1 VIPATPRLGAAVE
14 LLERSLGYTRLAL
27 AEVSTDVLG
36 RPTPCAGWSLDDLLS
51 HMDDAL
57 DAFTEAASGII
68 DVRSRQRGSDGV
80 GVLQDK
86 ACALLGAWSGA
97 TETVPGRVV
106 VGGAGLAGPV
116 VVATA
121 ALEIAVHGWDVSQA
135 TGTCARIPDDLA
147 RRLLVVAREVVD
159 ADDRDLRFAQPLPVP
174 LEATPGVRLLA
185 FLGRA
190 PSNPP
195 GAIRHKPGTRP
206 DLAS

>member
-1 VIPATPRLGAAVE
+1 MIPATPRLGAAVE

-27 AEVSTDVLG
+27 ADVSTDLLD

-57 DAFTEAASGII
+57 DAFTEAASGIV
-68 DVRSRQRGSDGV
+68 DVRSRQRGSDRV

-106 VGGAGLAGPV
+106 VGDAGLASPV

-121 ALEIAVHGWDVSQA
+121 ALEIAVHGWDVSQS
-135 TGTCARIPDDLA
+135 TGACARLPDDLA
-147 RRLLVVAREVVD
+147 DRLLVVAHDVVVPE
-159 ADDRDLRFAQPLPVP
+159 DRDLRFARALPVP
-174 LEATPGVRLLA
+174 LDATPGARLLA
-185 FLGRA
+185 FLGRS

-195 GAIRHKPGTRP
+195 GVIRRNPGTRP